1 MALAIKNPIGRVI
14 LYDDVTGQQYYSVDT
29 PNDDGF
35 YAVDSE
41 GVATTITAD
50 QAEANAGLILF
61 VSGGEVSVV
70 DMPDALS
77 VRPYDQFTFGEIN
90 SLINSLT
97 DEQIKKA
104 LALLIYINRSNIPAD
119 IQTL

>member
-14 LYDDVTGQQYYSVDT
+14 LYDDVTGEQYYSVAT

-50 QAEANAGLILF
+50 EAEANAGLILF
-61 VSGGEVSVV
+61 VSNGEVSVV
-70 DMPDALS
+70 DMPDAIS
-77 VRPYDQFTFGEIN
+77 VRPYDQCSFDEIAA
-90 SLINSLT
+90 LVDAMT
-97 DEQIKKA
+97 DAEIKNA
-104 LALLIYINRSNIPAD
+104 LASLIYINRSKIPH
-119 IQTL
+119 TL